1 VEEIML
7 SLVLAAIRAIQ
18 RRLAAWFLAV
28 LARRAITPLLY
39 ANERML
45 RDIGL
50 NHDDIVDCLAAPHC
64 ADPSQ
69 ILIARIY
76 ERREALRDAEASV
89 RLLQRKAG
97 LAASD
102 VRPQSNAPAPFK
114 AA

>member
-1 VEEIML
+1 VEKIML
-7 SLVLAAIRAIQ
+7 SLVLAAVRAAL
-18 RRLAAWFLAV
+18 RRLSASFSAIR
-28 LARRAITPLLY
+28 ARRAITPLLY

-76 ERREALRDAEASV
+76 ERREAIRDAEASV

-97 LAASD
+97 IAVNDA
-102 VRPQSNAPAPFK
+102 RRESNAVPFK

>member
-1 VEEIML
+1 ML
-7 SLVLAAIRAIQ
+7 SIVWAAVRAIG
-18 RRLAAWFLAV
+18 RRLSVYFSAV

-50 NHDDIVDCLAAPHC
+50 NHDDIVDSLSAPHGG
-64 ADPSQ
+64 DPSQ
-69 ILIARIY
+69 FLIARIY
-76 ERREALRDAEASV
+76 ERREAIRDAEASV

-97 LAASD
+97 LADKPLGGPSHH
-102 VRPQSNAPAPFK
+102 

>member
-1 VEEIML
+1 ML
-7 SLVLAAIRAIQ
+7 SLVLAAIRAAL
-18 RRLAAWFLAV
+18 RRLSAWFSAI

-76 ERREALRDAEASV
+76 ERREALRDAEASA

-97 LAASD
+97 LAVSD

>member
-1 VEEIML
+1 ML
-7 SLVLAAIRAIQ
+7 SLVLAAVRAALRQ
-18 RRLAAWFLAV
+18 LSGWFLAV

-76 ERREALRDAEASV
+76 ERREAIRDAEASV

-97 LAASD
+97 IAAND
-102 VRPQSNAPAPFK
+102 ARQQSNTPAPFK